1 MDWRILMF
9 KFYKT
14 VIFLLIFASLG
25 LAKNNDDFYFKMSRS
40 IDIFGRIYKEVNQN
54 YVDVLNP
61 EEFMRAG
68 IKGMLSSLDPY
79 TIFVDEGLQ
88 KDMELM
94 TKGKYGGIGA
104 TIGLRNDKVTIVDLI
119 EGYSAQRQGIRI
131 GDVIREIDGLKID
144 KDNYEDLSLFIKG
157 DPGTEVSM
165 IIARDGNEEDIV
177 FNLVREEVEINNLT
191 YYGFV
196 PEESNNVYLKLSGFT
211 RTAGDEIKKAFF
223 DLSKQ
228 KEIHSVVLDL
238 RGNPGGLLDVAIDVA
253 EKFVKKNQLIVSVAN
268 RDSTDLKDYYSRE
281 EPIFGKDKLIVL
293 VDEGTASASEIVA
306 GAVQDHDRGIILGTR
321 SFGKGLVQTVIP
333 LSSNTSL
340 KITTAR
346 YFTPSGRSIQKIDY
360 SQKNKVFENATII
373 DSSLYSTDGKRIVRG
388 AGGIEPD
395 TVVSNDIEYQQFG
408 NLIAQGM
415 FFKFATNFFNTN
427 DSINFSNVSDE
438 KLFTEFKIYLSNQ
451 DFKYKSKPEKL
462 LAELKTISDKD
473 KYGEQFNS
481 VLDDLLKM
489 AKEHK
494 ENEIEL
500 HKEYVIA
507 EIKKELAGRTDGRDG
522 RIKEYLNTDKQ
533 FDIAFEILQNEM
545 LYNRILNISE

>member
-1 MDWRILMF
+1 MF
-9 KFYKT
+9 KFNKT
-14 VIFLLIFASLG
+14 FLVLLIFASISF
-25 LAKNNDDFYFKMSRS
+25 AKNNDDFYFKMSRS
-40 IDIFGRIYKEVNQN
+40 IDIFGKIYKEVNQN

-88 KDMELM
+88 KDMELI

-157 DPGTEVSM
+157 DPGTEVNM
-165 IIARDGNEEDIV
+165 LIARDGSEEDIV
-177 FNLVREEVEINNLT
+177 FNLIREEVEINNLT

-223 DLSKQ
+223 DLSKK

-253 EKFVKKNQLIVSVAN
+253 EKFIKKDQLIVSVAN
-268 RDSTDLKDYYSRE
+268 RDSTELKHYYSRE
-281 EPIFGKDKLIVL
+281 EPIFGKNKLIVL

-333 LSSNTSL
+333 LSTNTSL

-346 YFTPSGRSIQKIDY
+346 YYTPSGRSIQKIDY
-360 SQKNKVFENATII
+360 SKKNKVFENSAII
-373 DSSLYSTDGKRIVRG
+373 DSAKYSTDGKRIVYG

-395 TVVSNDIEYQQFG
+395 TVVSNDVECKQFG

-415 FFKFATNFFNTN
+415 FFKFATNYFNTN
-427 DSINFSNVSDE
+427 DSVNFSNISDE
-438 KLFTEFKIYLSNQ
+438 ILFNEFKNYLSSQ

-462 LAELKTISDKD
+462 LSELKTIADNE
-473 KYGEQFNS
+473 KYGEQFNAT
-481 VLDDLLKM
+481 LEDLLKK
-489 AKEHK
+489 AREYK

-500 HKEYVIA
+500 HKEYIVA

-533 FDIAFEILQNEM
+533 FDIAFEILQNEN
-545 LYNRILNISE
+545 LYNRILEISE